1 MQVITDFL
9 SNFDAS
15 PTACRC
21 MYVYGPAGSGKT
33 TLVMKTLKAL
43 DYDALYYSAV
53 DVRNKNL
60 TEHIN
65 LCNTTG
71 VNIVSLFK
79 KKKQKLVIVMDDI
92 ECMNTGDKSGFNA
105 LIGLVRLKKTKKQKG
120 DASNTIPIICV
131 GSAHT
136 DKKMKELMK
145 CCAVLPILSPT
156 LAQTLEAATKLLPEK
171 PHLHA
176 RLATYADGDY
186 HKLATACTY
195 LQTADVPFELFR
207 PKPPLTDVKDLAKR
221 IMNGTPTF
229 DDHGM
234 VNDTDRTIL
243 SLLWHE
249 NAADVVDALPRRKAI
264 QVYDEV
270 MEVLGSA
277 DFLDRLTFQKQIWQ
291 LGEMTSL
298 LKTFLATTVLRKS
311 APKKVGEVR
320 FTKVLTKFSSE
331 HNNKVFVQ
339 RICQHLGVE
348 KRDLLLLFEKARGR
362 PVSEMCALYEMSA
375 VDVSRMFRFVDAV
388 F

>member
-1 MQVITDFL
+1 MQVISDFL
-9 SNFDAS
+9 KNFDAS
-15 PTACRC
+15 PTSLRC

-33 TLVMKTLKAL
+33 TLVLQTLKSL
-43 DYDALYYSAV
+43 DYDALHYSAV

-105 LIGLVRLKKTKKQKG
+105 LISLVRLKKTKKQKE

-145 CCAVLPILSPT
+145 CCVLLPIQPPSTAESLNVVR
-156 LAQTLEAATKLLPEK
+156 QLLPMK
-171 PHLHA
+171 PGIHD
-176 RLATYADGDY
+176 RLVAYADGDY
-186 HKLATACTY
+186 HKLVTVCTY
-195 LQTADVPFELFR
+195 LQAVDVPFELFR
-207 PKPPLTDVKDLAKR
+207 PKPALTDVKDLAKR
-221 IMNGTPTF
+221 IMNAPPKF

-249 NAADVVDALPRRKAI
+249 NVGDVVDALPRRKAVE
-264 QVYDEV
+264 VYGDV

-277 DFLDRLTFQKQIWQ
+277 DYLDRLTFQKQIWQ

-298 LKTFLATTVLRKS
+298 LKTFHATTVLREK

-339 RICQHLGVE
+339 RVCQNLGVE
-348 KRDLLLLFEKARGR
+348 KRDLFLMFAKAKG
-362 PVSEMCALYEMSA
+362 VAVADMCARYEMSA
-375 VDVSRMFRFVDAV
+375 VDVSRMFRYVDAI

>member
-1 MQVITDFL
+1 MQVISDFL
-9 SNFDAS
+9 KNFNAS
-15 PTACRC
+15 PTSLRC

-33 TLVMKTLKAL
+33 SLVLQTLKSL
-43 DYDALYYSAV
+43 DYDALHYSAV

-105 LIGLVRLKKTKKQKG
+105 LIGLVRLKKTKKQKE
-120 DASNTIPIICV
+120 DASNAIPIICV

-145 CCAVLPILSPT
+145 CCVLLPIQPPSI
-156 LAQTLEAATKLLPEK
+156 AQALEVAQRLLPEK
-171 PHLHA
+171 PEVHSKLVA
-176 RLATYADGDY
+176 YADGDY
-186 HKLATACTY
+186 HKLVTVCTY
-195 LQTADVPFELFR
+195 LQTVDVPFDLFQ
-207 PKPPLTDVKDLAKR
+207 PKPALTDVKDLAKK
-221 IMNGTPTF
+221 IMNAPPKF

-249 NAADVVDALPRRKAI
+249 NAGDVVDALPRQKAVE
-264 QVYDEV
+264 VYGEV

-277 DFLDRLTFQKQIWQ
+277 DYLDRLTFQKQIWQ

-298 LKTFLATTVLRKS
+298 LKTFHATTVLREK
-311 APKKVGEVR
+311 AQKKVSEVR

-331 HNNKVFVQ
+331 HNNKVFIQ
-339 RICQHLGVE
+339 RICQHLGLE
-348 KRDLLLLFEKARGR
+348 KKDLFHLFSIPK
-362 PVSEMCALYEMSA
+362 PVSQISMEYEMSL
-375 VDVSRMFRFVDAV
+375 VDVNRMYRYMATIQS
-388 F
+388 